1 MKPSLLILITL
12 AALTVRLHAQIPD
25 TWTPEKLKKLYG
37 GEVTVDAA
45 NSHIKSISFV
55 KRNPQSF
62 HGGEC
67 FVLVITV
74 LRGPGA
80 PAVKGDDPEIK
91 VTSEGDTTIW
101 TDQLTGYS
109 VDDAGPGFK
118 YTARHDG
125 VVRVTAKLVEGQH
138 DSKFVLTDVK

>member
-1 MKPSLLILITL
+1 MKTSLLVLIGLALL
-12 AALTVRLHAQIPD
+12 AARLPAQIPD
-25 TWTPEKLKKLYG
+25 AWTGEKLKKLYG
-37 GEVTVDAA
+37 GEVTIDSA
-45 NSHIKSISFV
+45 NAHIKSIAFV
-55 KRNPQSF
+55 KHNPQSF

-67 FVLVITV
+67 FVLVIMV

-80 PAVKGDDPEIK
+80 PILKGDDPEIK
-91 VTSEGDTTIW
+91 VTSQGDTTIW

-118 YTARHDG
+118 YTARHSG

>member
-1 MKPSLLILITL
+1 MKPSLLILIGLVVL
-12 AALTVRLHAQIPD
+12 AVRLPAQIPD

-45 NSHIKSISFV
+45 NSHIKRFSFV
-55 KRNPQSF
+55 KRNPESF

-80 PAVKGDDPEIK
+80 PAVKADDPEIK
-91 VTSEGDTTIW
+91 VISQGDTTIW

-118 YTARHDG
+118 YSARHDG
-125 VVRVTAKLVEGQH
+125 VVRVTAKWVEGKH
-138 DSKFVLTDVK
+138 DNKFVLTDVK